1 MAVIEFRIGAHVQC
15 SDGVC
20 GHVTEVIVDTHT
32 WTVTH
37 LVVEPPHRSGLGR
50 LVPVDV
56 VDTVTDEIRLRCTL
70 ASFER
75 FEHAEKTE
83 LLPGSNGGYGGYG
96 LGQAVPGAYIG
107 RSSFGV
113 IGGGIN
119 DAFDPVVHDT
129 PPPGEVAVSG
139 AAVHASDGDIGH
151 VQGVIVDR
159 CGDHLTYVLLQ
170 EGHLWGRKQ
179 VAIPIAAVARVDNG
193 IRLNITKQQV
203 EDLPSLEADG
213 SWGKPVAGAAA
224 PAEPA
229 SPVIGRPLSSA
240 HHQGDQEERR

>member
-1 MAVIEFRIGAHVQC
+1 MAVREFRIAAQVQC
-15 SDGVC
+15 TDGVC
-20 GHVTEVIVDTHT
+20 GQVTEVVVDKKT

-50 LVPVDV
+50 LVSVDL
-56 VDTVTDEIRLRCTL
+56 VDTVTDEIELRCTV

-75 FEHAEKTE
+75 MVHAEKTE

-96 LGQAVPGAYIG
+96 LGQPVPGPYIG

-113 IGGGIN
+113 IGGGLS
-119 DAFDPVVHDT
+119 DAFDPVVYDT
-129 PPPGEVAVSG
+129 LPPGEIAVGG

-151 VQGVIVDR
+151 VQGLVADR
-159 CGDHLTYVLLQ
+159 GDHHLSYVLLQ

-179 VAIPIAAVARVDNG
+179 VAIPIAAVISVDDG

-203 EDLPSLEADG
+203 EDLPSLNDECPRGDRL
-213 SWGKPVAGAAA
+213 AGLARS
-224 PAEPA
+224 AEPA
-229 SPVIGRPLSSA
+229 SPNIGHPALASE
-240 HHQGDQEERR
+240 HHGGQEVHR